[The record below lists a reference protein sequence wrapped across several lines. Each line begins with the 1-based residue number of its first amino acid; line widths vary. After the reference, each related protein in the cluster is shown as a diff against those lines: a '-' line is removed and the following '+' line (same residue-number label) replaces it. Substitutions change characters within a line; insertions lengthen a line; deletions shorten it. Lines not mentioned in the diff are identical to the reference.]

1 MGSIVITGLKMHF
14 EKNETKF
21 VKNFKKINL
30 KTKVIKFNNIKKK
43 LNNQFRAFIRKNLWN
58 SWLLQIYLNFKI
70 NQNNNSNLKNY
81 IRSNHNFNYFKTYS
95 FNYNNFLINTI
106 NNKFALLN
114 KKTQE
119 MELEE
124 FSQKKEEF
132 KNINLKYKFN

>member
-1 MGSIVITGLKMHF
+1 MHF

>member
-14 EKNETKF
+14 EKPKTKF